1 MYTRVVLKLS
11 GEALALGSE
20 QLCFNTLKELAF
32 QLKQVNDLG
41 IQAGVMLGGGNI
53 WRGRSSGEMERTQA
67 DHMGMLATAINALA
81 LQDTLLKQG
90 TPCTILSAIEMERLF
105 ETFTARR
112 AEELFE
118 KGHCLI
124 FACGSGL
131 PFFSTDTAAA
141 LRAAELGAEALLLAK
156 NVDAIYS
163 ADPNLDPLATRYE
176 KLTYSEVLEKNLT
189 AIDQTAVVL
198 CKEQRIPIIVFG
210 LNEKLSIL
218 RAVKG
223 ELAGTRIT

>member
-81 LQDTLLKQG
+81 LQD
-90 TPCTILSAIEMERLF
+90 RLF
-105 ETFTARR
+105 ETFTIRR
-112 AEELFE
+112 AEELFK

-124 FACGSGL
+124 FACGSGY

-141 LRAAELGAEALLLAK
+141 LRAAELGADALLLAK

-198 CKEQRIPIIVFG
+198 CKEQRIPIIVFE
-210 LNEKLSIL
+210 LNGKLSIL
-218 RAVKG
+218 RAIKG